1 VRLLVVLVVLV
12 VVAVATVVKI
22 VVGQSKE
29 ANAIKF

>member
-1 VRLLVVLVVLV
+1 VLVVLV